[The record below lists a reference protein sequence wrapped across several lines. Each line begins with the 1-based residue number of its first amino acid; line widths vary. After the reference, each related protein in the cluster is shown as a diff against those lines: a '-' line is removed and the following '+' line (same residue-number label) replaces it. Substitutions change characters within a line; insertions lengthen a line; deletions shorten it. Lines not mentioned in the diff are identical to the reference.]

1 MQQAKTLSL
10 LALVTALGGV
20 VGTQLGRDAVAEI
33 DPLFFSAKPEPNVIY
48 TDYAAQPDRL
58 GTPYQAS
65 ADTGWGYPYWARE
78 PVCWG
83 CPERPDPY
91 LDVYVQPYA
100 DPRDAPI
107 PTSGKAAVR
116 MVGEEPTT
124 DETREPGVIDRYAA
138 FPVTQ
143 DEARRLA
150 HIIELQRGRHVAE
163 DVGSQEAQAVGM

>member
-1 MQQAKTLSL
+1 MQQATTLSL
-10 LALVTALGGV
+10 LALVTTLGGV

-33 DPLFFSAKPEPNVIY
+33 DPLFFSEKPEPNVIY
-48 TDYAAQPDRL
+48 PDYATEPL
-58 GTPYQAS
+58 GSPHQAS
-65 ADTGWGYPYWARE
+65 VDTGWGYPYWTRG

-91 LDVYVQPYA
+91 LDAYVQPYA

-116 MVGEEPTT
+116 MVGEQTT
-124 DETREPGVIDRYAA
+124 IDETREPGVVDRYAA

-150 HIIELQRGRHVAE
+150 HIIELQHGRAGRELEDAE
-163 DVGSQEAQAVGM
+163 GQEAQAVGM